1 MEFRFLL
8 TLSDRIKHNQFF
20 VTFFANSDLKLIC
33 HLIRLCKEDN
43 ANQIITT
50 EFYFKIHYIFEGQV
64 SYNCTIFTIVIS
76 KKEQNF
82 LIKLFFKYTFLR
94 NDGCI
99 YMFMCVK
106 IFNKKEIKWYDENVF
121 FLIEYFY
128 AHKHIDAPIIS

>member
-8 TLSDRIKHNQFF
+8 TLSDRIKHNQLF

-82 LIKLFFKYTFLR
+82 LIKLFFKYKLVTCILFLTFKLLPFNSLMRLLKFRDKTRLPRYGEKNRR
-94 NDGCI
+94 NST
-99 YMFMCVK
+99 
-106 IFNKKEIKWYDENVF
+106 N
-121 FLIEYFY
+121 
-128 AHKHIDAPIIS
+128 